1 MDQGQTQSGGN
12 FLLTRF
18 GLVVALTLVALVAAS
33 SVVFTLHT
41 FVFQELRTLNTIITL
56 VVTPLISVPINIYV
70 TGVHLDLH
78 RAKNELEAAKAR
90 ADEANRSKSA
100 FLANMSHE
108 IRTPLNGVL
117 GMAQALAGEYLTERQ
132 HDQVD
137 TIIDSSETLMVIL
150 NDVLDISKIEAGK
163 LDIAPVA
170 AELEPSL
177 SKIIGLW
184 RARAMEKGVALRLSV
199 PDDFPRNLKFDPV
212 RVRQCVSNLVSNA
225 IKFTD
230 QGYVEI
236 KASQASC
243 AGDILKVI
251 IEVRDTGIGIGP
263 EALDRLFTPF
273 QQAELN
279 TARRYGGTGL
289 GLAITRDLARLMG
302 GDVAVESAPGKGSV
316 FFFSFDAVRIADRT
330 VVTGQVKTSGADS
343 GGNTGTLTAKRVLLV
358 DDNEVNRKV
367 ASTFLS
373 LQGTVIVEAVNGLGA
388 LDQLEQSSF
397 DLVLLDIQMPI
408 MDGVETIK
416 RIRTAKE
423 DWCSIPVIALTADAM
438 QGDREKYL
446 DLGMNGYI
454 SKPIDPKSLIAES
467 LRVLAACESVS
478 ELRAAS

>member
-1 MDQGQTQSGGN
+1 M
-12 FLLTRF
+12 TRL
-18 GLVVALTLVALVAAS
+18 GLVVALTMVALVAAS
-33 SVVFTLHT
+33 LLVFTLHS
-41 FVFQELRTLNTIITL
+41 FVFPELRTLNTIITL
-56 VVTPLISVPINIYV
+56 IITPLISVPINIYV
-70 TGVHLDLH
+70 TGVHLDLR

-108 IRTPLNGVL
+108 VRTPLNGVL
-117 GMAQALAGEYLTERQ
+117 GMAQALAGEHLSERQ
-132 HDQVD
+132 HDQVE

-199 PDDFPRNLKFDPV
+199 PDDIPRNLKFDPV

-236 KASQASC
+236 KASLASC
-243 AGDILKVI
+243 NSDVLKVN

-273 QQAELN
+273 QQAELD
-279 TARRYGGTGL
+279 TARIYGGTGL

-302 GDVAVESAPGKGSV
+302 GDVTVESTPGKGSAFV
-316 FFFSFDAVRIADRT
+316 FSFDAARMADHAA
-330 VVTGQVKTSGADS
+330 VTGQVKTTSAESGR
-343 GGNTGTLTAKRVLLV
+343 NTGTLTAKRVLLV

-373 LQGTVIVEAVNGLGA
+373 LQGAVIVEAVNGIGA
-388 LDQLEQSSF
+388 LNQLEQSAF

-416 RIRTAKE
+416 RIRTTKE

-454 SKPIDPKSLIAES
+454 SKPIDSKSLVAES
-467 LRVLAACESVS
+467 LRVLAACENAS